1 MDLSLI
7 ELKKKHGIMELL
19 RPKAMP
25 SYIWENQI
33 LKLRFQEVFKKL
45 MKCYRISVVY
55 LVLLLCSLVLSWII
69 MEDVL

>member
-33 LKLRFQEVFKKL
+33 WKLRFQEVFKKL
-45 MKCYRISVVY
+45 MTCYRILVVY
-55 LVLLLCSLVLSWII
+55 LVLLLWSLVLSWII
-69 MEDVL
+69 MEDVP